1 MYSPLNWF
9 YKGKIKVT
17 ILVTFLIISIFPVL
31 VALHSYYFTTRN
43 ALESTAVKRL
53 EDLAEWET
61 KLVRDWFQQH
71 VSTVRVLANSPE
83 VKSMDWMQVQ
93 ELLKRT
99 KKHFPEFGS
108 FAFVDNEGKIVY
120 ESSGKIDIDVS
131 DRNYFKAAMQGNDDI
146 SEMLI
151 ARTFKLPCIVISS
164 PVRVNGKVVGL
175 LYGTVTVETLNNV
188 VMGYSIGETGE
199 SFLVDRHGN
208 LITMPTA
215 MRKSGINPNVI
226 TPAPNREYV
235 IEGLKGQDGVIRFKD
250 YRKVEIL
257 GVRRWLPDLE
267 ILVVTKQ
274 DKAEALEQAGGWGLK
289 MSLVSANL
297 IILCTLPVVWFITR
311 HISKPLEAIKTA
323 VNEVSSGNMSYR
335 VEYIR
340 ANEEIEL
347 LGRQINDMAAN
358 LEQSM
363 KLIGE
368 QMSELEAQKEE
379 IAAQNDDI
387 LKAYEQLTKANQNL
401 ERMATTDQLT
411 EIFNRRYFME
421 RLRTEILISL
431 RSMRPLTVAL
441 IDIDHFKA
449 VNDTYGHK
457 AGDQVLKGLVKV
469 VGSGIRRSDLLA
481 RFGGEEFIVLAPET
495 SLEGGLILGEK
506 IRSAVEGHD
515 FEIDGGVIR
524 VTVSIG
530 ISELHDFNSSP
541 EKNEDQLLLTADH
554 YLYQAKH
561 KGRNR
566 VEGGAQIYV

>member
-17 ILVTFLIISIFPVL
+17 ILVTFLIISIVPVL

-43 ALESTAVKRL
+43 ALEFTAVKRL

-61 KLVRDWFQQH
+61 KLVRDWFHQH

-83 VKSMDWMQVQ
+83 VKSMNWVQVQ

-108 FAFVDNEGKIVY
+108 FAFVDNHGKIIY
-120 ESSGKIDIDVS
+120 ENAGNIGIDVS
-131 DRNYFKAAMQGNDDI
+131 DRKYFKAAMKGADHI

-164 PVRVNGKVVGL
+164 PVKVDGKIVGL

-199 SFLVDRHGN
+199 SFLVDRQGN
-208 LITMPTA
+208 LITTPKT
-215 MRKSGINPNVI
+215 MRNSGLNPNII
-226 TPAPNREYV
+226 TPAPDSEYV
-235 IEGLKGQDGVIRFKD
+235 MEGLKGKDGVIRFKD
-250 YRKVEIL
+250 YRQVDIL
-257 GVRRWLPDLE
+257 GVRKWLYDLE
-267 ILVVTKQ
+267 ILVITKQ
-274 DKAEALEQAGGWGLK
+274 DKSEAIEQAGGWGLQ
-289 MSLVSANL
+289 MSLVFANA
-297 IILCTLPVVWFITR
+297 IILSVFPVVWFLTR
-311 HISKPLEAIKTA
+311 HISKPLEAITTA
-323 VNEVSSGNMSYR
+323 VNEVSSGNLSYR

-347 LGRQINDMAAN
+347 LGRQINDMSAN

-411 EIFNRRYFME
+411 EIFNRRYFMD
-421 RLRTEILISL
+421 RLRTEILITL
-431 RSMRPLTVAL
+431 RSRRPLAVAL
-441 IDIDHFKA
+441 MDIDHFKS

-469 VGSGIRRSDLLA
+469 VGSVIRRSDLLA
-481 RFGGEEFIVLAPET
+481 RFGGEEFIILAPET
-495 SLEGGLILGEK
+495 NLEGGIILAEK

-515 FEIDGGVIR
+515 FEIDGGTIR
-524 VTVSIG
+524 ITASIG
-530 ISELHDFNSSP
+530 VSELNDFSSSP
-541 EKNEDQLLLTADH
+541 QKNEDQLLLTADH

-566 VEGGAQIYV
+566 VEGGTQINV